1 VFQIKRYLQDLDTPQ
16 VVVFKEILQQNI
28 KDMQKFADEHNIKLR
43 PHIKSH
49 KIPAIAKM
57 QIDEGACGVTV
68 SKLAEAEVMINS
80 GIDDVFIA
88 YEIVGETKINRL
100 IELTRKARVCVA
112 VDSLENAAELNR
124 AFAAKGLTLD
134 VLLEIDVGLNRCGVK
149 PSQYAIQLAKQ
160 ITKLPNLNLKGIFTH
175 AGQVYGVKGYDEVV
189 EIGQKEGETMV
200 NLAKQMEKEGIKLKE
215 ISVGSTPT
223 AKISGKFKGI
233 TEIRPGNY
241 VFYDAIQMGL
251 GVVSIQECSLRV
263 VSTVISIPAKDR
275 AVIDAGSK
283 TLALDKGAHGVNT
296 VSGFGYIKGYEGL
309 TITRLSEEHGIIE
322 GPDTKDLLHIG
333 DRVEI
338 IPNHACPVINL
349 TDEVAVVEGDEVKDF
364 WKVEGRGKNK

>member
-1 VFQIKRYLQDLDTPQ
+1 MFPIKRYLQDIDTPQ
-16 VVVFKEILQQNI
+16 VVVFKEILLQNI
-28 KDMQKFADEHNIKLR
+28 RDMQKFADESNVKLR

-49 KIPAIAKM
+49 KIPEIAKI
-57 QIDEGACGVTV
+57 QIDEGARGITV
-68 SKLAEAEVMINS
+68 SKLGEAQAMINS
-80 GIDDVFIA
+80 GVDDVFIA

-112 VDSLENAAELNR
+112 VDSLENASELNR

-134 VLLEIDVGLNRCGVK
+134 VLLEIDVGLKRCGVK
-149 PSQYAIQLAKQ
+149 PSQDAIQLAKQ

-175 AGQVYGVKGYDEVV
+175 AGQVYGALSYDEVV
-189 EIGQKEGETMV
+189 EIGRKEGETMV
-200 NLAKQMEKEGIKLKE
+200 NLAKQMKKEGIELKE

-223 AKISGKFKGI
+223 AKISGKVKGI

-251 GVVSIQECSLRV
+251 GIVSARACSLRV
-263 VSTVISIPAKDR
+263 VSTVISIPAKNR

-283 TLALDKGAHGVNT
+283 TLALDKGAHGVSV
-296 VSGFGYIKGYEGL
+296 VSGFGYIRGYESL

-322 GPDTKDLLHIG
+322 GTSTKDLLHIG
-333 DRVEI
+333 HRIEI

-349 TDEVAVVEGDEVKDF
+349 TDEVAVIDGGEVKGF
-364 WKVEGRGKNK
+364 WKVLGRGKSK